1 MCVRASSG
9 MTVQLFRVLTSSIA
23 RTKKGKYYLAETA
36 SRKCNSCSAVTVV
49 PQHKSKY
56 QADECD
62 GGRDPL
68 AATECIA
75 VRFE

>member
-1 MCVRASSG
+1 MIVGAGCASD
-9 MTVQLFRVLTSSIA
+9 LLHVLTSSIA
-23 RTKKGKYYLAETA
+23 RAKKGKHYLAETA
-36 SRKCNSCSAVTVV
+36 SRECNSCSAVTVV

-62 GGRDPL
+62 GSRDPL
-68 AATECIA
+68 AATKCVA